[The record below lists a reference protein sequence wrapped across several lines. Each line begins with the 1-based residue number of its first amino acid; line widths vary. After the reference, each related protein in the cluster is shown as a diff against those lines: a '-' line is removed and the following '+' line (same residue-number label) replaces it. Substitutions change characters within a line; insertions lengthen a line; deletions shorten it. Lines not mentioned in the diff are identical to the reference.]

1 MAAQRL
7 YGRFTG
13 TALVGGPLLVA
24 GLIWASPAQADA
36 TTFLNDLHQAGI
48 HAVTGGDPALLQMGA
63 GICQQLSW
71 GAPPGQLEA
80 LALQRSDSHQ
90 GAGGITPQQA
100 DDIVDYA
107 VRDLCPN
114 A

>member
-71 GAPPGQLEA
+71 GAPPGQLE
-80 LALQRSDSHQ
+80 DP
-90 GAGGITPQQA
+90 GAATLRQPPGRRWDHPPTG
-100 DDIVDYA
+100 
-107 VRDLCPN
+107 RRHR
-114 A
+114 